1 MPSLRIEV
9 VYALA
14 ETQDVVLLQLPD
26 GAHAGEAVAASGLAK
41 RYGLAEDGWTLG
53 IGGRPTPPHPWI
65 CGRGPPAK
73 LRAPAGGPQGNPRP
87 RPPSKQRGQPPR
99 PRLLSPGP
107 C

>member
-53 IGGRPTPPHPWI
+53 IGGRRLAPHHGMRGG
-65 CGRGPPAK
+65 GRGGK
-73 LRAPAGGPQGNPRP
+73 LRAPAGGPEGDPR
-87 RPPSKQRGQPPR
+87 RRAREKRRAPPPGVS
-99 PRLLSPGP
+99 LSTR
-107 C
+107 

>member
-53 IGGRPTPPHPWI
+53 IGGRRVAANQGLRDGDRVEMLRPLAVDPKE
-65 CGRGPPAK
+65 GRRR
-73 LRAPAGGPQGNPRP
+73 RARKTRRA
-87 RPPSKQRGQPPR
+87 
-99 PRLLSPGP
+99 
-107 C
+107 